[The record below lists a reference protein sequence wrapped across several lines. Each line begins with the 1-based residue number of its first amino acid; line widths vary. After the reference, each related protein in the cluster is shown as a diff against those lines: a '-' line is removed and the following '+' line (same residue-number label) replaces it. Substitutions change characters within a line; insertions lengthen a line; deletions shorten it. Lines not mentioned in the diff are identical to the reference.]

1 MMMTIMIHDGV
12 LDKTTGKGEKLRN
25 VVGRKLRREFPP
37 PYDDDDDDD
46 DVHDDYDD
54 DHDDDYGDDDD
65 DHDEY
70 QQSPNYHCS

>member
-1 MMMTIMIHDGV
+1 MMTIMIHDGV
-12 LDKTTGKGEKLRN
+12 RDTTTGKGEKLRN

-37 PYDDDDDDD
+37 PYNDDE
-46 DVHDDYDD
+46 DD

-70 QQSPNYHCS
+70 QQSPNYHRS